1 MRTALAIMLS
11 SLIALGSLSFVGE
24 ARLIGLGG
32 GALVDVTGVLGSSLP
47 IIPTVRL
54 SVGILFVGAD
64 LDLWFLSHSTQL
76 VPSGAIRLS
85 VLSLIELY
93 GAIAPM
99 SFQISPT
106 VQTVPRTTIRWGAN
120 LSFGLISLFGE
131 LVTFAQWTW
140 PVVWQGPGVGLGV
153 QVGF

>member
-1 MRTALAIMLS
+1 MRTAIAIVLL
-11 SLIALGSLSFVGE
+11 SLIALGSFSFIGE

-32 GALVDVTGVLGSSLP
+32 GALVDVTGVLGSSVPVIP
-47 IIPTVRL
+47 IARL

-64 LDLWFLSHSTQL
+64 LDLWFLPSSTQL

-85 VLSLIELY
+85 VLPILELY
-93 GAIAPM
+93 GAIAPV
-99 SFQISPT
+99 SVQISPM

-120 LSFGLISLFGE
+120 LGFGLISIFGE
-131 LVTFAQWTW
+131 LVIFAQWGI
-140 PVVWQGPGVGLGV
+140 PLVWQGPGVGLGA

>member
-47 IIPTVRL
+47 IMPIVRL

-106 VQTVPRTTIRWGAN
+106 VQTVPRTMIRWGAN
-120 LSFGLISLFGE
+120 LNFGLISIFGE

>member
-1 MRTALAIMLS
+1 MRTAIARVLL
-11 SLIALGSLSFVGE
+11 SLIALGSFSFMGE
-24 ARLIGLGG
+24 ARLISLGG
-32 GALVDVTGVLGSSLP
+32 GTLVDVTGVLGSSLP
-47 IIPTVRL
+47 VTPIVRL

-85 VLSLIELY
+85 VLSILELY

-99 SFQISPT
+99 SFQLSPT
-106 VQTVPRTTIRWGAN
+106 AQTVPRTTIRWGAN
-120 LSFGLISLFGE
+120 LSFGLISIFGE
-131 LVTFAQWTW
+131 LVTFAQWSW
-140 PVVWQGPGVGLGV
+140 PLSWQGPGVGLGL

>member
-1 MRTALAIMLS
+1 MRTVLAIALLS
-11 SLIALGSLSFVGE
+11 FLALGIFSFIGE
-24 ARLIGLGG
+24 ARLISLGG
-32 GALVDVTGVLGSSLP
+32 GTLVDVTGVLGSSLP
-47 IIPTVRL
+47 IIPIVRL
-54 SVGILFVGAD
+54 SVRILFVGAD

-93 GAIAPM
+93 GAIAPL
-99 SFQISPT
+99 SFQVSPT
-106 VQTVPRTTIRWGAN
+106 VQTVPRTTIRWGVN
-120 LSFGLISLFGE
+120 LNFGLISLFGE
-131 LVTFAQWTW
+131 LVTFAQWSW

>member
-1 MRTALAIMLS
+1 MRAAIAIVLM
-11 SLIALGSLSFVGE
+11 SLLALGGFSVVGE

-47 IIPTVRL
+47 VIPIARL

-64 LDLWFLSHSTQL
+64 LDLWFLSTSTQL

-85 VLSLIELY
+85 VLSMIELY

-99 SFQISPT
+99 SFQLSPT

-120 LSFGLISLFGE
+120 LSLGLISLFGE
-131 LVTFAQWTW
+131 LVTFAQWSW
-140 PVVWQGPGVGLGV
+140 PVVWQGPGMGLGV